1 MTKVTI
7 DETLRSK
14 LNGLDQQ
21 IELCDESGRTLGHY
35 LPANSYRDLL
45 VAWSKARAS
54 DQELDRRMVEP
65 GGCSLEEIWDRLGT
79 K

>member
-7 DETLRSK
+7 DSSLRSK

-21 IELCDESGRTLGHY
+21 IELCDEAGRTLGHF
-35 LPANSYRDLL
+35 LPADVFREMR
-45 VAWSKARAS
+45 VTWSKARAS
-54 DQELDRRMVEP
+54 DEELDRRMLEP
-65 GGCSLEEIWDRLGT
+65 GACSLADIWERLGN